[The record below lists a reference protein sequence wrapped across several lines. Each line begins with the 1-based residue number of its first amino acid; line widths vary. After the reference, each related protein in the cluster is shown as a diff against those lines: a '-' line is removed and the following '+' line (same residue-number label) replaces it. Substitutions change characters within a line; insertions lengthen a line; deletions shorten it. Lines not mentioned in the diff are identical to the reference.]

1 MVSDTNKF
9 PIIAARLIAI
19 IMVTEEVKMGIFQK
33 SDIGAQAA
41 WKGFS
46 SQTLYISSR
55 LISDKNG
62 YEYYPEDV
70 EDLVVKKDGVV
81 VEAVQVKNIS
91 ADLTLSSLA
100 ATKTSKG
107 GEGFFNRMCSLHAQN
122 PSFHRI
128 KVVYFNTLGVELQE
142 MQSGKAVTKKALTKK
157 LVDKHGLSESEAVW
171 LIDSLCFEKVNLD
184 DLDLNIQTQI
194 SDYVPVMSAPALAKD
209 LLIQYISVL
218 SKSKGYTTLKMW
230 QDKIHEIGTNIAA
243 IDGFYKEYNK
253 SLVRLSELQLNGD
266 NEQLKQEYLQGVS
279 AHPTHIRNNLDF
291 KRNYWI
297 GEIQAVINSKG
308 VAILKGVSG
317 QGKSTLCYRYLIDT
331 YPEGCVF
338 CVRSIANEGQ
348 AQNLVTA
355 LDGLGKYN
363 KNLIIYIDVQPGE
376 TLWAFLLQELQ
387 SRGLSIP
394 VLISIRDEDYNL
406 TPISGK
412 AIQYGIVELALSKEE
427 AAHIYSSFTETQP
440 HTEHRTFEEAWQS
453 FGGQGPLIEFV
464 YLLTNNQTLT
474 QRLQG
479 QIDALLQEGVSD
491 EWLELLQLVCYAGR
505 LGCAVNLT
513 AVKDVTH
520 CSTMHA
526 AIRRLKDEYLIREVD
541 ENTIEALH
549 PVRAK
554 IVFDALCDQICTGA
568 REVVFKALSCISSQN
583 VRVVLLDYFSNQQ
596 YDIEDVQ
603 RLSQIRFLDWI
614 GYANAI
620 RSMLWLDA
628 KRYVEG
634 NMTFISSLVKKR
646 GKGWLCFLPIDL
658 SGIERSD
665 ELIADGMKDLSIF
678 NKVDLQ
684 NAIDEVKKSLTSLS
698 INYQATDCFVNNC
711 VVPSVLPNTDAERSS
726 FGYAL
731 FWMAKRD
738 FNVTLPFKTDEIVAS
753 VCAGELQPS
762 ADATRGLFEHP
773 TLLESYQVAVDVL
786 VEKLIYEM
794 QVLTFSITND
804 EVSCKFIPPL
814 STETGVPENTKNT
827 NQYWRIKML
836 DILKQL
842 YPEKEYIDIE
852 LIGVDLLQDLG
863 IEALDHKLHI
873 HKSKRPNAWVSELN
887 GWTKIRID
895 YSLRPSSWQEYV
907 ADIDEIRSG
916 VNDLIVETIKLIDDV
931 YKKGRYTQDRGKRI
945 DNRLKVFRKHT
956 FAENRLPYFA
966 VDPYCLYSE
975 GNAKSPVAEYFPMRQ
990 LLSVGKYENFRKS
1003 LNDVYSSLDN
1013 FYNQF
1018 VEILR
1023 VRINKQDI
1031 SIVENPRL
1039 AMYNLYS
1046 AAKAFVVFQ
1055 KEYDLLFSNY
1065 SSLDKDFA
1073 KQELENVLTLVN
1085 VWRYVLDNQPKGCA
1099 IAYDSKQKYRK
1110 GTNYF
1115 CDTLSKAVTAVNGT
1129 LLKGNKYAYIIV
1141 DYNIEEDNTF
1151 ENEYTR
1157 IVMTIRDVFKN
1168 SILPSSD
1175 RWYLETQSLEL
1186 AYVPVFS
1193 GVFSPVVY
1201 SIPFYKLLDTEES
1214 RIAKPMYPCET
1225 EPVLIEK
1232 MNATKSLNLWI
1243 ESMKKLSEMKL
1254 YIQRYQQIVQVP
1266 VDDNC
1271 LGSITA
1277 YTELLINQINA
1288 LWNDFISVE
1297 DIVNEL
1303 IEDADEQNSELL
1315 NVVQL
1320 FFDCYEEIETVIIN
1334 KNDPSELIQIIET
1347 VSVIMFVLLP
1357 FVSEYSSNYDCA

>member
-1 MVSDTNKF
+1 MSGTNKF

-491 EWLELLQLVCYAGR
+491 EWLELLLLVCYAGR

-513 AVKDVTH
+513 AVKNVTH

-753 VCAGELQPS
+753 VCAGEPQPS
-762 ADATRGLFEHP
+762 ADAIRGLFEHP

-945 DNRLKVFRKHT
+945 DNQLKVFRKHT
-956 FAENRLPYFA
+956 FDENRLPYFA

-1003 LNDVYSSLDN
+1003 LNDVYSPLDN

-1031 SIVENPRL
+1031 SIVKNPRL

>member
-1 MVSDTNKF
+1 MS
-9 PIIAARLIAI
+9 
-19 IMVTEEVKMGIFQK
+19 IFQK

-46 SQTLYISSR
+46 SQTLYIASR
-55 LISDKNG
+55 LISDEGG
-62 YEYYPEDV
+62 YEYYPEDI
-70 EDLVVKKDGVV
+70 EDLVVKKNGAI

-91 ADLTLSSLA
+91 SDLTLSSLA
-100 ATKTSKG
+100 GTKTSKG

-122 PSFHRI
+122 PFFHRI
-128 KVVYFNTLGVELQE
+128 KVVYFNTLGVELRE
-142 MQSGKAVTKKALTKK
+142 MQSGKAVTQKALTKR

-266 NEQLKQEYLQGVS
+266 NEQLKQEYFQGVS

-297 GEIQAVINSKG
+297 GEIQEVINSKG
-308 VAILKGVSG
+308 VAILKGISG
-317 QGKSTLCYRYLIDT
+317 QGKSTLCYRDLIDT

-348 AQNLVTA
+348 TQNLVTA

-427 AAHIYSSFTETQP
+427 AAHIYNFFTETQP
-440 HTEHRTFEEAWQS
+440 HTENRTFEEAWQS

-505 LGCAVNLT
+505 LGCVVNLT
-513 AVKDVTH
+513 AVKNVTH

-554 IVFDALCDQICTGA
+554 IVFDVLCDQICTGA

-596 YDIEDVQ
+596 YDIEDVR

-646 GKGWLCFLPIDL
+646 GKGWLCFLPLDL
-658 SGIERSD
+658 SGVEQSD

-684 NAIDEVKKSLTSLS
+684 NAIDEVKKALTSLS
-698 INYQATDCFVNNC
+698 INYQATDCFLNNC

-731 FWMAKRD
+731 FWMAKRN

-762 ADATRGLFEHP
+762 ADAIRGLFEHP

-794 QVLTFSITND
+794 QVLNFSITND

-814 STETGVPENTKNT
+814 LAETGVPENTKNT
-827 NQYWRIKML
+827 NQYWQIKML

-852 LIGVDLLQDLG
+852 LIGVDLLQNLG

-887 GWTKIRID
+887 GWTKTRID

-907 ADIDEIRSG
+907 ADIDEIRIN

-931 YKKGRYTQDRGKRI
+931 YRKGRYTQDRGKRV
-945 DNRLKVFRKHT
+945 DDRLKVFKEHT
-956 FAENRLPYFA
+956 FAENRLPTFA
-966 VDPYCLYSE
+966 VDPYCLYFE
-975 GNAKSPVAEYFPMRQ
+975 GNAKSPVAEYFTMRQ
-990 LLSVGKYENFRKS
+990 LLSVGKYEKFRKR

-1018 VEILR
+1018 VEVLR

-1031 SIVENPRL
+1031 SIVKNPRL
-1039 AMYNLYS
+1039 AMFNLYS
-1046 AAKAFVVFQ
+1046 AAKAIVDFQ
-1055 KEYDLLFSNY
+1055 KEYELLFSEY
-1065 SSLDKDFA
+1065 SSLNEDFA
-1073 KQELENVLTLVN
+1073 KQELENILTLVN

-1115 CDTLSKAVTAVNGT
+1115 CDMLSKAVTAVNGT
-1129 LLKGNKYAYIIV
+1129 LLKGNKYAYIII
-1141 DYNIEEDNTF
+1141 DYNMEEDNTF

-1193 GVFSPVVY
+1193 GVFSPVAY

-1225 EPVLIEK
+1225 EPALIEK
-1232 MNATKSLNLWI
+1232 MTATKSLNLWI

-1254 YIQRYQQIVQVP
+1254 YIQRYQQIVQVS
-1266 VDDNC
+1266 VDDKC
-1271 LGSITA
+1271 LCSITA

-1303 IEDADEQNSELL
+1303 IEDADEQNREQL

-1320 FFDCYEEIETVIIN
+1320 FFDCYEEIKTVIIN

-1347 VSVIMFVLLP
+1347 VSVIMFLLLP
-1357 FVSEYSSNYDCA
+1357 SVS

>member
-1 MVSDTNKF
+1 
-9 PIIAARLIAI
+9 
-19 IMVTEEVKMGIFQK
+19 
-33 SDIGAQAA
+33 
-41 WKGFS
+41 
-46 SQTLYISSR
+46 
-55 LISDKNG
+55 
-62 YEYYPEDV
+62 
-70 EDLVVKKDGVV
+70 
-81 VEAVQVKNIS
+81 
-91 ADLTLSSLA
+91 
-100 ATKTSKG
+100 
-107 GEGFFNRMCSLHAQN
+107 
-122 PSFHRI
+122 
-128 KVVYFNTLGVELQE
+128 
-142 MQSGKAVTKKALTKK
+142 
-157 LVDKHGLSESEAVW
+157 
-171 LIDSLCFEKVNLD
+171 
-184 DLDLNIQTQI
+184 
-194 SDYVPVMSAPALAKD
+194 MSAPALAKD

-355 LDGLGKYN
+355 LDGLGKHN

-427 AAHIYSSFTETQP
+427 AAHIYNSFTETQP

-474 QRLQG
+474 QRLQD

-505 LGCAVNLT
+505 LGCAVNLNT
-513 AVKDVTH
+513 VKNEIH

-526 AIRRLKDEYLIREVD
+526 AVRRLKDEYLIREVD

-554 IVFDALCDQICTGA
+554 IVFDALCAQICTGA

-603 RLSQIRFLDWI
+603 SLSQIRFRDWI

-628 KRYVEG
+628 KRYVES

-646 GKGWLCFLPIDL
+646 GKGWLCFLPLDL

-698 INYQATDCFVNNC
+698 INYQATDCFMNNC
-711 VVPSVLPNTDAERSS
+711 VVPSVLPNTDVERSS

-738 FNVTLPFKTDEIVAS
+738 LNVTLPFKTDEIVAS
-753 VCAGELQPS
+753 ICAGELQPS
-762 ADATRGLFEHP
+762 ADAIRGLFEHP
-773 TLLESYQVAVDVL
+773 TLLESYQAAVDVL

-794 QVLTFSITND
+794 QVLTFSVTND

-873 HKSKRPNAWVSELN
+873 HKSKLPNAWVSELN

-945 DNRLKVFRKHT
+945 DDRLKVFRKHT

-966 VDPYCLYSE
+966 VDSYCLYSE

-1003 LNDVYSSLDN
+1003 LND
-1013 FYNQF
+1013 NQF

-1031 SIVENPRL
+1031 SIVKNPRL

-1065 SSLDKDFA
+1065 SSLDEDFA

-1141 DYNIEEDNTF
+1141 DYNMEEDNTL
-1151 ENEYTR
+1151 ESEYTR
-1157 IVMTIRDVFKN
+1157 IVMTIKDVFKN

-1225 EPVLIEK
+1225 EPVMIEK

-1243 ESMKKLSEMKL
+1243 ESMKKLGEMKL

-1266 VDDNC
+1266 VDNNC
-1271 LGSITA
+1271 LCSITA

-1297 DIVNEL
+1297 NIVNEL

-1320 FFDCYEEIETVIIN
+1320 FFDCYEEIETVISN
-1334 KNDPSELIQIIET
+1334 KNDPSELVQIIET

>member
-1 MVSDTNKF
+1 
-9 PIIAARLIAI
+9 
-19 IMVTEEVKMGIFQK
+19 MGIFQK

-412 AIQYGIVELALSKEE
+412 AIQYGIVELALSKGE

-513 AVKDVTH
+513 AVKNVTH

-762 ADATRGLFEHP
+762 ADAIRGLFEHP

-1018 VEILR
+1018 LEILR

-1031 SIVENPRL
+1031 SIVKNPRL

>member
-1 MVSDTNKF
+1 MS
-9 PIIAARLIAI
+9 
-19 IMVTEEVKMGIFQK
+19 IFQK
-33 SDIGAQAA
+33 SDMGAQAA

-46 SQTLYISSR
+46 SQTLYIAAR
-55 LISDKNG
+55 LISDESE

-81 VEAVQVKNIS
+81 VEAVQIKNIS
-91 ADLTLSSLA
+91 ANLTLSSLA
-100 ATKTSKG
+100 ATNTSQNG
-107 GEGFFNRMCSLHAQN
+107 DGFFNRMCSLHKQN
-122 PSFHRI
+122 PSFKCI
-128 KVVYFNTLGVELQE
+128 KVVYFSTLGTELQE
-142 MQSGKAVTKKALTKK
+142 VQAGKTNTKKAIAKK
-157 LVDKHGLSESEAVW
+157 LVDKHGLSEEDAVW
-171 LIDSLCFEKVNLD
+171 LLDSLCFEKVNLD

-194 SDYVPVMSAPALAKD
+194 SDYVPVMSAPVLAKD
-209 LLIQYISVL
+209 LLIQHISVL

-230 QDKIHEIGTNIAA
+230 QEKIHEIGTNIAA

-253 SLVRLSELQLNGD
+253 SLVRLSELQLSGD
-266 NEQLKQEYLQGVS
+266 HEQLKKEYSQGVS

-291 KRNYWI
+291 KRNNWME
-297 GEIQAVINSKG
+297 EIQAVINSKG
-308 VAILKGVSG
+308 VVILKGVSG

-348 AQNLVTA
+348 AQNLVSA
-355 LDGLGKYN
+355 LEGLGKHN
-363 KNLIIYIDVQPGE
+363 ENLIIYIDVQPGE

-427 AAHIYSSFTETQP
+427 AAHIYSSFTEAQP
-440 HTEHRTFEEAWQS
+440 HVEHRTFEEAWQF

-474 QRLQG
+474 QRLQE
-479 QIDALLQEGVSD
+479 QIDVLLQEGISD
-491 EWLELLQLVCYAGR
+491 EWLELLQLVCYVGR
-505 LGCAVNLT
+505 LGCVVNLT
-513 AVKDVTH
+513 DIKNEIH
-520 CSTMHA
+520 CSTIHA
-526 AIRRLKDEYLIREVD
+526 AVRRLKDEYLIRVID

-554 IVFDALCDQICTGA
+554 IVFDALCDQIYTGP
-568 REVVFKALSCISSQN
+568 RDVVFKALSCISSKN

-603 RLSQIRFLDWI
+603 RLSQIRFCDWI

-628 KRYVEG
+628 KRYVES
-634 NMTFISSLVKKR
+634 NMTFISSLVTKH
-646 GKGWLCFLPIDL
+646 GKGWLCFLPLDL
-658 SGIERSD
+658 SGIKRSD
-665 ELIADGMKDLSIF
+665 ELIADEMKGLSIF
-678 NKVDLQ
+678 NTADLQ
-684 NAIDEVKKSLTSLS
+684 SAIDEVKGSLTSLS
-698 INYQATDCFVNNC
+698 INYQATDCFINNSA
-711 VVPSVLPNTDAERSS
+711 VPSFLPDTDTGRSS

-738 FNVTLPFKTDEIVAS
+738 LNVTLPFKTDDIVTS
-753 VCAGELQPS
+753 VCAGGLQSS
-762 ADATRGLFEHP
+762 ADAIRGLFEHP
-773 TLLESYQVAVDVL
+773 ALLECYLAAVDVL
-786 VEKLIYEM
+786 VERLIHEM
-794 QVLTFSITND
+794 QVLTFSVTSD
-804 EVSCKFIPPL
+804 EVSCKFIPLL
-814 STETGVPENTKNT
+814 STETGVTENT

-852 LIGVDLLQDLG
+852 LIGVDLLRDLG

-907 ADIDEIRSG
+907 ADIDEIRSN

-931 YKKGRYTQDRGKRI
+931 YRKGRYTQDRGKRI
-945 DNRLKVFRKHT
+945 DDRLKVFREHT
-956 FAENRLPYFA
+956 FVENRLPYFA

-975 GNAKSPVAEYFPMRQ
+975 GNAKNPVAEYFPMRQ
-990 LLSVGKYENFRKS
+990 LLSVGKYKNFRKR
-1003 LNDVYSSLDN
+1003 LNEVYSSLDN

-1018 VEILR
+1018 GEVLR
-1023 VRINKQDI
+1023 VRIKKQDI
-1031 SIVENPRL
+1031 SIVENPRR

-1046 AAKAFVVFQ
+1046 AAKALVDFQ
-1055 KEYDLLFSNY
+1055 KEYDLLFSDY
-1065 SSLDKDFA
+1065 SSLNEGFA

-1085 VWRYVLDNQPKGCA
+1085 VWRYVLDNQPKDCA

-1115 CDTLSKAVTAVNGT
+1115 YDTLSKAVTAVDGT
-1129 LLKGNKYAYIIV
+1129 LLKGDKYAYIII
-1141 DYNIEEDNTF
+1141 DYNMEEDNTL
-1151 ENEYTR
+1151 ENEYTK

-1186 AYVPVFS
+1186 AYVPVFA

-1214 RIAKPMYPCET
+1214 RIAKPMYFCEI

-1232 MNATKSLNLWI
+1232 INATKFLNLWV
-1243 ESMKKLSEMKL
+1243 EAMKKLGEMKL

-1266 VDDNC
+1266 VDDKC
-1271 LGSITA
+1271 LCSITT
-1277 YTELLINQINA
+1277 YTELLINQINT
-1288 LWNDFISVE
+1288 LWNDFILVE

-1320 FFDCYEEIETVIIN
+1320 FFGYYEEIETIISN
-1334 KNDPSELIQIIET
+1334 QNDPSELIQIIEM
-1347 VSVIMFVLLP
+1347 VSIIMFALLP
-1357 FVSEYSSNYDCA
+1357 FVSEHSSQHEYM

>member
-1 MVSDTNKF
+1 MTDF
-9 PIIAARLIAI
+9 Y
-19 IMVTEEVKMGIFQK
+19 K
-33 SDIGAQAA
+33 SDAGAQAA

-46 SQTLYISSR
+46 SQTLYIASR
-55 LISDKNG
+55 LISDESD

-70 EDLVVKKDGVV
+70 EDLVIKEDGVV
-81 VEAVQVKNIS
+81 IEAVQVKNIS

-100 ATKTSKG
+100 ATKTSKS
-107 GEGFFNRMCSLHAQN
+107 GEGFFNRMCGLHAQN
-122 PSFHRI
+122 PSFHCI

-142 MQSGKAVTKKALTKK
+142 VQSGKAVTKKALTKR

-171 LIDSLCFEKVNLD
+171 LIDSLCFEKVNFD

-194 SDYVPVMSAPALAKD
+194 SDYVPVMSAPVLAKD

-355 LDGLGKYN
+355 LDGLGKHN

-427 AAHIYSSFTETQP
+427 AAHIYNSFTETQP

-453 FGGQGPLIEFV
+453 FSGQGPLIEFV

-513 AVKDVTH
+513 AVKNVTH

-603 RLSQIRFLDWI
+603 RLSQIRFRDWI

-646 GKGWLCFLPIDL
+646 GKGWLCFLPLDL

-684 NAIDEVKKSLTSLS
+684 IAIDEVKKSLTSLS
-698 INYQATDCFVNNC
+698 INYQATDCFMNNC
-711 VVPSVLPNTDAERSS
+711 AVPSVLPNTDAERSS

-738 FNVTLPFKTDEIVAS
+738 LNVTLPFKTDEIVAS

-762 ADATRGLFEHP
+762 ADAIRGLFEHP
-773 TLLESYQVAVDVL
+773 TLLESYQAAVDVL

-794 QVLTFSITND
+794 QVLTFSVTND

-945 DNRLKVFRKHT
+945 DDRLKVFRKHT

-1013 FYNQF
+1013 FYNHF

-1031 SIVENPRL
+1031 SIVKNPRL

-1055 KEYDLLFSNY
+1055 KEYDLLFSDY
-1065 SSLDKDFA
+1065 SSLDEDFA

-1085 VWRYVLDNQPKGCA
+1085 IWRYVLDNQPKGCA

-1115 CDTLSKAVTAVNGT
+1115 CDTLSKAVSAVNGT
-1129 LLKGNKYAYIIV
+1129 LLKGNKYVYIIV
-1141 DYNIEEDNTF
+1141 DYNMEDDNTL

-1225 EPVLIEK
+1225 EPALIEK

-1243 ESMKKLSEMKL
+1243 ESMKKLGEMKL

-1271 LGSITA
+1271 FCSITA

-1315 NVVQL
+1315 NVMQL
-1320 FFDCYEEIETVIIN
+1320 FFDCYEEIETVISN

>member
-1 MVSDTNKF
+1 MSGTNKF

-218 SKSKGYTTLKMW
+218 SKSKGYTTIKMW

-513 AVKDVTH
+513 AVKNVTH

-762 ADATRGLFEHP
+762 ADAIRGLFEHP

-1232 MNATKSLNLWI
+1232 MNATKSLDLWI

>member
-1 MVSDTNKF
+1 MS
-9 PIIAARLIAI
+9 
-19 IMVTEEVKMGIFQK
+19 IFKK
-33 SDIGAQAA
+33 SDIGVQAA

-46 SQTLYISSR
+46 SQTLYIASR
-55 LISDKNG
+55 LISDESEH
-62 YEYYPEDV
+62 EYYPEDV
-70 EDLVVKKDGVV
+70 EDLVIKKDGVV

-107 GEGFFNRMCSLHAQN
+107 GEGFFNRMCSLHKQN
-122 PSFHRI
+122 PSFHCI
-128 KVVYFNTLGVELQE
+128 KVVYFNTLGIELQE
-142 MQSGKAVTKKALTKK
+142 VQAGKANTKKALTKR
-157 LVDKHGLSESEAVW
+157 LVDKHGLSEEDAVW
-171 LIDSLCFEKVNLD
+171 LLDSLCFEKVNLD

-194 SDYVPVMSAPALAKD
+194 SDYVPVMSAPTLAKD
-209 LLIQYISVL
+209 LLIQHISAL
-218 SKSKGYTTLKMW
+218 SKSKGCTTLKMW
-230 QDKIHEIGTNIAA
+230 QEKIHEIGTNIAA

-253 SLVRLSELQLNGD
+253 SLVRLDELQLNGD
-266 NEQLKQEYLQGVS
+266 HEQLEKEYSQGVS

-291 KRNYWI
+291 KRTYWME
-297 GEIQAVINSKG
+297 EIQAVINSKG

-338 CVRSIANEGQ
+338 CVRSIYNEGQ

-355 LDGLGKYN
+355 LDGLGKHN

-394 VLISIRDEDYNL
+394 VLISIRDEDYNR

-412 AIQYGIVELALSKEE
+412 AIQYGIIELALSKEE
-427 AAHIYSSFTETQP
+427 AAHIYNSFTETQP
-440 HTEHRTFEEAWQS
+440 HAEHRTFEEAWQS

-474 QRLQG
+474 QRLQE
-479 QIDALLQEGVSD
+479 QIDALQQEGVSD

-505 LGCAVNLT
+505 LGCAVNLA
-513 AVKDVTH
+513 AVKNEIH

-526 AIRRLKDEYLIREVD
+526 AIRRLKDEYLIRVVD

-554 IVFDALCDQICTGA
+554 IVFDVLCDQIYTKT
-568 REVVFKALSCISSQN
+568 RNVVFKTLSCISSQN
-583 VRVVLLDYFSNQQ
+583 VRVVLLDYFSNQN
-596 YDIEDVQ
+596 YNIEDVQ
-603 RLSQIRFLDWI
+603 RLSQIRFCDWT

-628 KRYVEG
+628 KRYVED

-646 GKGWLCFLPIDL
+646 GKGWLCFLPLDL

-678 NKVDLQ
+678 NKADLQ
-684 NAIDEVKKSLTSLS
+684 NAINEVKGSLTSLS
-698 INYQATDCFVNNC
+698 INYQATDCFLKNC
-711 VVPSVLPNTDAERSS
+711 AVPSILPNSDTERSS

-738 FNVTLPFKTDEIVAS
+738 NNVTLPFKTDEIITS
-753 VCAGELQPS
+753 VCSGELQSS
-762 ADATRGLFEHP
+762 ADAIRGLFEHP
-773 TLLESYQVAVDVL
+773 ALEESYLAAVDVFA
-786 VEKLIYEM
+786 ERLIREM
-794 QVLTFSITND
+794 QVLIFSVTSD

-814 STETGVPENTKNT
+814 SSETAIPENTKNT

-873 HKSKRPNAWVSELN
+873 HKSKRSNAWVSELN
-887 GWTKIRID
+887 GWTKTRID
-895 YSLRPSSWQEYV
+895 YGLRPSSWQEYI
-907 ADIDEIRSG
+907 ADIDEIRTN
-916 VNDLIVETIKLIDDV
+916 VNDLIAETIKLIDDI
-931 YKKGRYTQDRGKRI
+931 YRKGRYSQDRGKRI
-945 DNRLKVFRKHT
+945 DDRLKVFREHT

-990 LLSVGKYENFRKS
+990 LLSVGKYENFRKR
-1003 LNDVYSSLDN
+1003 LNDVYSSLDY

-1018 VEILR
+1018 AEVLR
-1023 VRINKQDI
+1023 VRIKKQDI
-1031 SIVENPRL
+1031 NIVKNPRL
-1039 AMYNLYS
+1039 AMFNLYS
-1046 AAKAFVVFQ
+1046 AAKALVDFQ
-1055 KEYDLLFSNY
+1055 KEYDSLFSDY
-1065 SSLDKDFA
+1065 SSLDEDFA
-1073 KQELENVLTLVN
+1073 KQELENILTLVN
-1085 VWRYVLDNQPKGCA
+1085 VWRYILDNQPKGCA

-1129 LLKGNKYAYIIV
+1129 LLKGDKYAYIIV
-1141 DYNIEEDNTF
+1141 DYNMEEDNTL

-1157 IVMTIRDVFKN
+1157 IVMTIRNVFNN

-1175 RWYLETQSLEL
+1175 RWYLETQALEL

-1201 SIPFYKLLDTEES
+1201 SIPFYKLLDAEES
-1214 RIAKPMYPCET
+1214 SIARPMYPCEI
-1225 EPVLIEK
+1225 EPALVEK
-1232 MNATKSLNLWI
+1232 INASETLNIWVD
-1243 ESMKKLSEMKL
+1243 SMRKLGEMKL
-1254 YIQRYQQIVQVP
+1254 YIQRYQQVMQVS
-1266 VDDNC
+1266 VDEKC
-1271 LGSITA
+1271 LCSLTSF
-1277 YTELLINQINA
+1277 TELLIEQINS
-1288 LWNDFISVE
+1288 LWKDFLLSE
-1297 DIVNEL
+1297 DIVNKM
-1303 IEDADEQNSELL
+1303 IEGADEQNSELL

-1320 FFDCYEEIETVIIN
+1320 FFDCYEEIETVIRN
-1334 KNDPSELIQIIET
+1334 KKDPSELIQIIDT
-1347 VSVIMFVLLP
+1347 VSIVMFALQP
-1357 FVSEYSSNYDCA
+1357 FVSEHGSYYEYA

>member
-1 MVSDTNKF
+1 MVSGTNKF

-453 FGGQGPLIEFV
+453 FGGKGPLIEFV

-513 AVKDVTH
+513 AVKNVTH

-665 ELIADGMKDLSIF
+665 ELIADGMKDLSTF

-738 FNVTLPFKTDEIVAS
+738 FNVTLPFKTDEIAAS

-762 ADATRGLFEHP
+762 ADAIRGLFEHP

-956 FAENRLPYFA
+956 FVENRLPYFA

-1031 SIVENPRL
+1031 SIVKNPRL

-1157 IVMTIRDVFKN
+1157 IVMTIRDGFKN

>member
-1 MVSDTNKF
+1 MS
-9 PIIAARLIAI
+9 
-19 IMVTEEVKMGIFQK
+19 IFQK

-46 SQTLYISSR
+46 SQTLYIASR
-55 LISDKNG
+55 LISDEGG
-62 YEYYPEDV
+62 YEYYPEDI
-70 EDLVVKKDGVV
+70 EDLVVKKNGAI
-81 VEAVQVKNIS
+81 VETVQVKNIS

-122 PSFHRI
+122 PFFHCI

-142 MQSGKAVTKKALTKK
+142 MQSGKTVTQKALTKR

-171 LIDSLCFEKVNLD
+171 LINSLCFEKVNLD

-308 VAILKGVSG
+308 VAILKGISG

-427 AAHIYSSFTETQP
+427 AAHIYNSFTETQP

-491 EWLELLQLVCYAGR
+491 EWVELLQLVCYAGR

-513 AVKDVTH
+513 AVKNVTH

-646 GKGWLCFLPIDL
+646 GKGWPCFLPLDF
-658 SGIERSD
+658 SGVERSD

-711 VVPSVLPNTDAERSS
+711 VVPSVLPNTDAEQSS

-731 FWMAKRD
+731 FWMAKRN

-762 ADATRGLFEHP
+762 ADAIRGLFEHP

-887 GWTKIRID
+887 GWTKTRID

-907 ADIDEIRSG
+907 ADIDEIRIN

-931 YKKGRYTQDRGKRI
+931 YRKGRYTQDRGKRV
-945 DNRLKVFRKHT
+945 DDRLKVFKEHT
-956 FAENRLPYFA
+956 FAENRLPTFA

-975 GNAKSPVAEYFPMRQ
+975 GNAKSPVAEYFTMRQ
-990 LLSVGKYENFRKS
+990 LLSVDKYEKFRKR

-1018 VEILR
+1018 VEVLR

-1031 SIVENPRL
+1031 SIVKNPRL
-1039 AMYNLYS
+1039 AMFNLYS
-1046 AAKAFVVFQ
+1046 AAKAIVDFQ
-1055 KEYDLLFSNY
+1055 KEYELLFSEY
-1065 SSLDKDFA
+1065 SSLNEDFA
-1073 KQELENVLTLVN
+1073 KQELENILTLVN
-1085 VWRYVLDNQPKGCA
+1085 VWRYVLDNQPKGYA

-1115 CDTLSKAVTAVNGT
+1115 CDMLSKAVTAVNGT
-1129 LLKGNKYAYIIV
+1129 LLKGNKYAYIII
-1141 DYNIEEDNTF
+1141 DYNMEEDNTF

-1193 GVFSPVVY
+1193 GVFSPVAY

-1225 EPVLIEK
+1225 EPALIEK
-1232 MNATKSLNLWI
+1232 MTATKSLNLWI
-1243 ESMKKLSEMKL
+1243 ESMKKISEMKL

-1266 VDDNC
+1266 VDDKC
-1271 LGSITA
+1271 LCSITA

-1303 IEDADEQNSELL
+1303 IEDADEQNRELL

-1320 FFDCYEEIETVIIN
+1320 FFDCYEEIKTVIIN

-1347 VSVIMFVLLP
+1347 VSVIMFLLLP
-1357 FVSEYSSNYDCA
+1357 SVS

>member
-1 MVSDTNKF
+1 MS
-9 PIIAARLIAI
+9 
-19 IMVTEEVKMGIFQK
+19 IFQK

-46 SQTLYISSR
+46 SQTLYIASR
-55 LISDKNG
+55 LISDEGG
-62 YEYYPEDV
+62 YEYYPEDI
-70 EDLVVKKDGVV
+70 EDLVVKKNGAI

-122 PSFHRI
+122 PFFHRI
-128 KVVYFNTLGVELQE
+128 KVVYFNTLGVELRE
-142 MQSGKAVTKKALTKK
+142 MQSGKAVTQKALTKR

-279 AHPTHIRNNLDF
+279 AHPTHMRNNLDF

-308 VAILKGVSG
+308 VAILKGISG

-331 YPEGCVF
+331 YPEDCVF

-427 AAHIYSSFTETQP
+427 AAHIYNSFTETQP

-479 QIDALLQEGVSD
+479 QIDALLQEGISD

-513 AVKDVTH
+513 AVKNVTH

-554 IVFDALCDQICTGA
+554 IVFDALCDQICTEA

-628 KRYVEG
+628 KRYVER
-634 NMTFISSLVKKR
+634 NMTFISSLVAKR
-646 GKGWLCFLPIDL
+646 GKGWLCFLPLDL

-665 ELIADGMKDLSIF
+665 ELIADGIKDMSIF

-684 NAIDEVKKSLTSLS
+684 NAIDEVKNSLTSLS
-698 INYQATDCFVNNC
+698 INYEATDCFINNSEI
-711 VVPSVLPNTDAERSS
+711 PSFLPNTDTERSS

-731 FWMAKRD
+731 FWMAKRN

-762 ADATRGLFEHP
+762 ADAIRGLFEHP

-887 GWTKIRID
+887 GWTKTRID

-907 ADIDEIRSG
+907 TDIDEIRIN

-931 YKKGRYTQDRGKRI
+931 YRKGRYTQDRGKRV
-945 DNRLKVFRKHT
+945 DDRLKVFKEHT
-956 FAENRLPYFA
+956 FAENRLPTFA

-975 GNAKSPVAEYFPMRQ
+975 GNAKSPAAEYFTMRQ
-990 LLSVGKYENFRKS
+990 LLSVGKYEKFRKR

-1018 VEILR
+1018 VEVLR

-1031 SIVENPRL
+1031 SIVKNPRL
-1039 AMYNLYS
+1039 AMFNLYS
-1046 AAKAFVVFQ
+1046 AAKAIVDFQ
-1055 KEYDLLFSNY
+1055 KEYELLFSEY
-1065 SSLDKDFA
+1065 SSLNEDFA
-1073 KQELENVLTLVN
+1073 KQELENILTLVN

-1115 CDTLSKAVTAVNGT
+1115 CDMLSKAVTAVNGT
-1129 LLKGNKYAYIIV
+1129 LLKGNKYAYIII
-1141 DYNIEEDNTF
+1141 DYNMEEDNTI

-1193 GVFSPVVY
+1193 GVFSLVAY

-1225 EPVLIEK
+1225 EPALIEK
-1232 MNATKSLNLWI
+1232 MTATKSLNLWI
-1243 ESMKKLSEMKL
+1243 ESMKKLSEIKL

-1266 VDDNC
+1266 VDDKC
-1271 LGSITA
+1271 LCSITA

-1303 IEDADEQNSELL
+1303 IEDADEQNRELL

-1320 FFDCYEEIETVIIN
+1320 FFDCYEEIKTVIIN

-1347 VSVIMFVLLP
+1347 VSVIMFLLLP
-1357 FVSEYSSNYDCA
+1357 SVS

>member
-1 MVSDTNKF
+1 MS
-9 PIIAARLIAI
+9 
-19 IMVTEEVKMGIFQK
+19 IFQK

-46 SQTLYISSR
+46 SQTLYIASR
-55 LISDKNG
+55 LISDEGG
-62 YEYYPEDV
+62 YEYYPEDI
-70 EDLVVKKDGVV
+70 EDLVVKKNGAI
-81 VEAVQVKNIS
+81 VETVQVKNIS

-122 PSFHRI
+122 PFFHCI

-142 MQSGKAVTKKALTKK
+142 MQSDKTVTQKALTKR

-308 VAILKGVSG
+308 VAILKGISG

-427 AAHIYSSFTETQP
+427 AAHIYNSFTETQP

-513 AVKDVTH
+513 AVKNVTH

-603 RLSQIRFLDWI
+603 CLSQIRFLDWI

-646 GKGWLCFLPIDL
+646 GKGWLFFLPLDF
-658 SGIERSD
+658 SGVERSD

-731 FWMAKRD
+731 FWMAKRN

-762 ADATRGLFEHP
+762 ADAIRGLFEHP

-887 GWTKIRID
+887 GWTKTRID

-907 ADIDEIRSG
+907 ADIDEIRIN

-931 YKKGRYTQDRGKRI
+931 YRKGRYTQDRGKRV
-945 DNRLKVFRKHT
+945 DDRLKVFKEHT
-956 FAENRLPYFA
+956 FAENRLPTFA

-975 GNAKSPVAEYFPMRQ
+975 GNAKSPVAEYFTMRQ
-990 LLSVGKYENFRKS
+990 LLSVDKYEKFRKR

-1018 VEILR
+1018 VEVLR

-1031 SIVENPRL
+1031 SIVKNPRL
-1039 AMYNLYS
+1039 AMFNLYS
-1046 AAKAFVVFQ
+1046 AAKAIVDFQ
-1055 KEYDLLFSNY
+1055 KEYELLFSEY
-1065 SSLDKDFA
+1065 SSLNEDFA
-1073 KQELENVLTLVN
+1073 KQELENILTLVN
-1085 VWRYVLDNQPKGCA
+1085 VWRYVLDNQPKGYA

-1115 CDTLSKAVTAVNGT
+1115 CDMLSKAVTAVNGT
-1129 LLKGNKYAYIIV
+1129 LLKGNKYAYIII
-1141 DYNIEEDNTF
+1141 DYNMEEDNTF

-1193 GVFSPVVY
+1193 GVFSPVAY

-1225 EPVLIEK
+1225 EPALIEK
-1232 MNATKSLNLWI
+1232 MTATKSLNLWI
-1243 ESMKKLSEMKL
+1243 ESMKKISEMKL

-1266 VDDNC
+1266 VDDKC
-1271 LGSITA
+1271 LCSITA

-1303 IEDADEQNSELL
+1303 IEDADEQNRELL

-1320 FFDCYEEIETVIIN
+1320 FFDCYEEIKTVIIN

-1347 VSVIMFVLLP
+1347 VSVIMFLLLP
-1357 FVSEYSSNYDCA
+1357 SVS

>member
-1 MVSDTNKF
+1 MTDF
-9 PIIAARLIAI
+9 Y
-19 IMVTEEVKMGIFQK
+19 K
-33 SDIGAQAA
+33 SDAGAQAA

-46 SQTLYISSR
+46 SQTLYIASR
-55 LISDKNG
+55 LISDESD

-70 EDLVVKKDGVV
+70 EDLVIKEDGVV
-81 VEAVQVKNIS
+81 IEAVQVKNIS

-100 ATKTSKG
+100 ATKTSKS
-107 GEGFFNRMCSLHAQN
+107 GEGFFNRMCGLHAQN
-122 PSFHRI
+122 PSFHCI

-142 MQSGKAVTKKALTKK
+142 VQSGKAVTKKALTKR

-171 LIDSLCFEKVNLD
+171 LIDSLCFEKVNFD

-194 SDYVPVMSAPALAKD
+194 SDYVPVMSAPVLAKD

-355 LDGLGKYN
+355 LDGLGKHN

-427 AAHIYSSFTETQP
+427 AAHIYNSFTETQP

-453 FGGQGPLIEFV
+453 FSGQGPLIEFV

-513 AVKDVTH
+513 AVKNVTH

-603 RLSQIRFLDWI
+603 RLSQIRFRDWI

-620 RSMLWLDA
+620 RSMLWLDE
-628 KRYVEG
+628 KRYVES

-646 GKGWLCFLPIDL
+646 GKGWLCFLPLDL

-684 NAIDEVKKSLTSLS
+684 IAIDEVKKSLTSLS
-698 INYQATDCFVNNC
+698 INYQATDCFMNNC
-711 VVPSVLPNTDAERSS
+711 AVPSVLPNTDAERSS

-738 FNVTLPFKTDEIVAS
+738 LNVTLPFKTDEIVAS

-762 ADATRGLFEHP
+762 ADAIRGLFEHP
-773 TLLESYQVAVDVL
+773 TLLESYQAAVDVL

-794 QVLTFSITND
+794 QVLTFSVTND

-945 DNRLKVFRKHT
+945 DDRLKVFRKHT

-1013 FYNQF
+1013 FYNHF

-1031 SIVENPRL
+1031 SIVKNPRL

-1055 KEYDLLFSNY
+1055 KEYDLLFSDY
-1065 SSLDKDFA
+1065 SSLDEDFA

-1085 VWRYVLDNQPKGCA
+1085 IWRYVLDNQPKGCA

-1115 CDTLSKAVTAVNGT
+1115 CDTLSKAVSAVNGT

-1141 DYNIEEDNTF
+1141 DYNMEDDNTL

-1225 EPVLIEK
+1225 EPALIEK

-1243 ESMKKLSEMKL
+1243 ESMKKLGEMKL

-1271 LGSITA
+1271 FCSITA

-1315 NVVQL
+1315 NVMQL
-1320 FFDCYEEIETVIIN
+1320 FFDCYEEIETVISN